1 MHEIEQSKHVASVK
15 YTKNRKDSNNN
26 NKQYVNNSPMIDCNG
41 RLSSLMTADEKK
53 KMQIANIFSMPAING
68 SGVRELFLRRS
79 KIRPLAAVDWAII
92 QDASINSMDQ
102 NEEVNEH
109 HLTAQ
114 TLTEISSQSDFDFNG
129 KISYK

>member
-1 MHEIEQSKHVASVK
+1 MHICISLVFS
-15 YTKNRKDSNNN
+15 
-26 NKQYVNNSPMIDCNG
+26 SPMIDCNG

-53 KMQIANIFSMPAING
+53 KMQKANIFSMPAING
-68 SGVRELFLRRS
+68 SCVRELFLRRS

-92 QDASINSMDQ
+92 QDASVNSMDQ
-102 NEEVNEH
+102 NEVVNEH